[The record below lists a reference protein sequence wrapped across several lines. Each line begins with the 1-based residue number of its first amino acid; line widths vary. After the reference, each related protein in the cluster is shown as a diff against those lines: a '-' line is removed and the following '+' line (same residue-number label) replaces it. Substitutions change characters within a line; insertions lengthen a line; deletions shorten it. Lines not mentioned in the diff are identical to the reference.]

1 MPFKVIISN
10 RAEANLD
17 AIMQYLNENW
27 SAQVRCNFLTTLS
40 TKLEYLSEMPFMYP
54 ESKLKAGVRK
64 CVITKQVTLYYRV
77 EEDRVEIIT
86 IQDSRTNPADID
98 L

>member
-1 MPFKVIISN
+1 MPFEVIISN

-17 AIMQYLNENW
+17 AIMEYLNENW
-27 SAQVRCNFLTTLS
+27 SAEVRLNFLATLS

-64 CVITKQVTLYYRV
+64 CVITKQVTLYYRIV
-77 EEDRVEIIT
+77 EDRVEIIT
-86 IQDSRTNPADID
+86 IQDSRANPENID